1 MLYFAARS
9 GDLLHLDSDM
19 MDDLDRRLLA
29 LLRADSRTPVAGL
42 AAQLK
47 VSRGTVQNR
56 IARMSSPGGAI
67 QGFTVRTSAEQ
78 DANRVRAIMTI
89 AVEGER
95 SDAVIKALCGFAEVD
110 KVHTTNGRWDLVAE
124 LDTESLGAFSRTLDQ
139 IRRIDGIA
147 ATETSLLLA
156 TRKL

>member
-1 MLYFAARS
+1 MLYFDS
-9 GDLLHLDSDM
+9 IPVDLRGTIGEM

-29 LLRADSRTPVAGL
+29 LLRADSRAPVAGL

-56 IARMSSPGGAI
+56 IARMLSPGGAI

-78 DANRVRAIMTI
+78 DASRVRAIMTI

-95 SDAVIKALCGFAEVD
+95 SDAVTKALCGFP
-110 KVHTTNGRWDLVAE
+110 
-124 LDTESLGAFSRTLDQ
+124 
-139 IRRIDGIA
+139 
-147 ATETSLLLA
+147 
-156 TRKL
+156 